1 MEKPSEQL
9 LFDSLKNGSETAFTS
24 VYENNRELFL
34 NFGRKYGLGEDDLLD
49 VYQDAYIAFFENI
62 QNRKLV
68 VLKSS
73 ISTYL
78 ISIGK
83 YKIMERLRKNNKQ
96 VNNEVILNLVHET
109 DDEIEN
115 FDILHEELSTEQK
128 VLQLYFETLGEKCQ
142 EILKMFYYKS
152 YNIKQIMTEGGYKS
166 ENVVKSQKS
175 RCLKTL
181 RETIKNAPKP

>member
-24 VYENNRELFL
+24 VYENNRSLFL
-34 NFGRKYGLGEDDLLD
+34 NFGRKYGLNEDELLD
-49 VYQDAYIAFFENI
+49 IYQDAYIVFYENI
-62 QNRKLV
+62 EKGKLIE
-68 VLKSS
+68 LKSS

-83 YKIMERLRKNNKQ
+83 YKIMEQLRKNAKKIPA
-96 VNNEVILNLVHET
+96 EALLNVVHEVDNELET
-109 DDEIEN
+109 FDLIDEV
-115 FDILHEELSTEQK
+115 LSPEQK
-128 VLQLYFETLGEKCQ
+128 VLQLYFETLGEKCRN
-142 EILKMFYYKS
+142 ILTLFYYKN
-152 YNIKQIMTEGGYKS
+152 YNIKQIMEAGGYNS

-181 RETIKNAPKP
+181 KDTIKNAPKK